1 MPLNNKVFDVA
12 PPNQAPSGSTKEPKK
27 EEKKAPERESRP
39 RVSAP
44 SKIPVIIA
52 GAAVLMMAL
61 GWFLIEPKAEIEI
74 WPKTELINLR
84 VETEIPGEVLEVTKS
99 VSGNFPSSTTK
110 LKTAK
115 ASGMIRVYNAYSTN
129 SQPLIPNTR
138 FVSGDGKLFRITE
151 WITVPGARNEGGKLV
166 PGTVDV
172 AVTADQ
178 PGEDYNIDA
187 STFSLPGLVGTAA
200 YTAIYAKS
208 SEAMSGGMSQ
218 EMSQITQ
225 ADIDKAEV
233 ELTNKSREESKAALE
248 EILPSGGY
256 IILDEAID
264 QKITGFTPLAK
275 AGDEDSEFFA
285 QVESQTKAMA
295 FQKSGVEDFAKTY
308 VLSQVPEGK
317 ILNESS
323 IRVEYT
329 REDMD
334 IEKGTITLTLQ
345 ITANVYS
352 AIDEQALK
360 EAVVNKRP
368 EAITGILRGY
378 SQIAKAKVD
387 LWPFWVEESP
397 SKPER
402 IGIKIMLD

>member
-1 MPLNNKVFDVA
+1 MLLNNKVFDVA
-12 PPNQAPSGSTKEPKK
+12 PPKQTPGGLIKEPR
-27 EEKKAPERESRP
+27 EEKKAPERENRP
-39 RVSAP
+39 KIFAP
-44 SKIPVIIA
+44 SKIPVMIA
-52 GAAVLMMAL
+52 GAAVLLMAL
-61 GWFLIEPKAEIEI
+61 GWFLIEPKAKIEI
-74 WPKTELINLR
+74 WPKIESISLR
-84 VETEIPGEVLEVTKS
+84 VETEIPGEVLEMTKS

-115 ASGMIRVYNAYSTN
+115 ASGIIRVYNAYSTN

-151 WITVPGARNEGGKLV
+151 GVTVPGARNEDGKLV

-178 PGEDYNIDA
+178 PGEEYNIDA

-225 ADIDKAEV
+225 ADIDKAEA
-233 ELTNKSREESKAALE
+233 ELTNKAREESRTVLE
-248 EILPSGGY
+248 EMLPSGDY

-264 QKITGFTPLAK
+264 QKITGFTPMAK

-285 QVESQTKAMA
+285 QAESQTKAMV
-295 FQKSGVEDFAKTY
+295 FKKSVVEDFTKTY
-308 VLSQVPEGK
+308 ALSQVSEGK
-317 ILNESS
+317 TLHESS

-329 REDMD
+329 IEDMNM
-334 IEKGTITLTLQ
+334 EKGAITLTLQ

-352 AIDEQALK
+352 AIDEQGLK
-360 EAVVNKRP
+360 EAVVDKRP
-368 EAITGILRGY
+368 EAITGILKGY
-378 SQIAKAKVD
+378 PQIEKAKVN

-402 IGIKIMLD
+402 IELNIKLD